1 MDFKIIETKDNDGL
15 DQDSVVEVDSSSR
28 TWDVLKLD
36 LPGFLY

>member
-1 MDFKIIETKDNDGL
+1 MDFEIIQIKDNDGL
-15 DQDSVVEVDSSSR
+15 DQDSVGDVGSSSR